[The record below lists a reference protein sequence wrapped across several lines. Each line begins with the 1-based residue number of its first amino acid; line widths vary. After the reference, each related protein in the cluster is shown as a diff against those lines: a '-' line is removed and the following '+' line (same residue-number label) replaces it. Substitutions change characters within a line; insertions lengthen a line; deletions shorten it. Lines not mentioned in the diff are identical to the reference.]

1 MAFDRRATLHLHIKM
16 IDDGRRPCDP
26 SEGPHGG
33 FDLEK
38 INVDEQRHILGGL
51 YRS

>member
-1 MAFDRRATLHLHIKM
+1 VAFDRRATPPTNEASFHLHIKM

-33 FDLEK
+33 FDPEK
-38 INVDEQRHILGGL
+38 INVDEQRHI
-51 YRS
+51 